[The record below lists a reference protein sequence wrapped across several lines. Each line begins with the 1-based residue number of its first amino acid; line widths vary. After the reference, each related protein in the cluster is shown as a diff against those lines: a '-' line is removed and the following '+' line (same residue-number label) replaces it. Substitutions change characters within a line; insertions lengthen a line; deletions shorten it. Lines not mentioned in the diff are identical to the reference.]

1 MPTTISLST
10 LSKVRISKSFA
21 LRCATLA
28 KICTLRR
35 HARTLVIVLSSRI
48 LIHTHTQSHKHT
60 HTHTHIHIQTHTHTH
75 TNTCTHTHTQTYTPS
90 ALALQRL
97 KRRRAPKVV
106 LPPPAG
112 NVQTKVM
119 SATLCTFRAL
129 RACCKNETRI
139 IRVIHQTLENCN
151 MSLALLGFFCYLFIV
166 MLKGRV

>member
-1 MPTTISLST
+1 MQLLQKFAHCDVTREPLSLFWAVEYSY
-10 LSKVRISKSFA
+10 
-21 LRCATLA
+21 
-28 KICTLRR
+28 
-35 HARTLVIVLSSRI
+35 
-48 LIHTHTQSHKHT
+48 THTITQTHS

-75 TNTCTHTHTQTYTPS
+75 TQTHAHTHTRTYTSS

-106 LPPPAG
+106 LPPPTG

-166 MLKGRV
+166 ILKGRFWKEELTLCTFLQ